1 MMKIRS
7 LGYDS
12 ETDELD
18 LLIDVDRPVPAES
31 VPIDA
36 GIYVRRERESG
47 RVVGAIIR
55 GYSHFLERLRANQ
68 PISRKQAEA
77 AGLAHVLDA
86 IIAWQ
91 REVDALSQDLAIRLG
106 DWERQWELLETLTKT
121 PA

>member
-18 LLIDVDRPVPAES
+18 LLIDVNRPVPAES
-31 VPIDA
+31 VSIGV
-36 GIYVRRERESG
+36 GIYVLRERESG
-47 RVVGAIIR
+47 RVMGAMIR
-55 GYSHFLERLRANQ
+55 GYSRFLKRLSANQ
-68 PISRKQAEA
+68 PIPREQAEA

-86 IIAWQ
+86 IVAWQ

-106 DWERQWELLETLTKT
+106 DWERQRELFETLIKT
-121 PA
+121 PS